1 MDRRTFISAFAG
13 ALVLVPSAVLAQP
26 VGKVYRIGFLGSS
39 SPTTPGL
46 AGYVEEFRHGL
57 RELGYVDGKNVL
69 IEYRYANGDNDRLPA
84 LATELLRLGVD
95 VIVTEG
101 TSSTLAAKRA
111 TGTVPIV
118 MALVGDPVGTGL
130 VESLARPGAN
140 VTGVTT
146 LAFALVGKQME
157 LLKEVVPSLSML
169 AVLWNPVHQPSAVA
183 MERIVVEARSLKLE
197 LRKIEARGAD
207 DLESALAE
215 VSEIHPSAFLPLPT
229 PELDGKQIR
238 IAEFSLRNRL
248 PAIYNK
254 TAFAEAGGLMTY
266 GARFPDLFRR
276 AAYYVDKILKGARPA
291 DLPVEQPTKFELV
304 INLKTAKT
312 LGLTIPQSLQLRAD
326 EVIQ

>member
-1 MDRRTFISAFAG
+1 
-13 ALVLVPSAVLAQP
+13 
-26 VGKVYRIGFLGSS
+26 
-39 SPTTPGL
+39 
-46 AGYVEEFRHGL
+46 
-57 RELGYVDGKNVL
+57 
-69 IEYRYANGDNDRLPA
+69 
-84 LATELLRLGVD
+84 
-95 VIVTEG
+95 
-101 TSSTLAAKRA
+101 
-111 TGTVPIV
+111 

-157 LLKEVVPSLSML
+157 LLKEVVPSLSTL
-169 AVLWNPVHQPSAVA
+169 AVLWNPAHRPSAVA

-197 LRKIEARGAD
+197 LQKIEARGAD
-207 DLESALAE
+207 DLELALAE
-215 VSEIHPSAFLPLPT
+215 VGEIHPSAFLPLPT

-276 AAYYVDKILKGARPA
+276 AASYVDKILKGAKPA

-304 INLKTAKT
+304 INLKTAKA
-312 LGLTIPQSLQLRAD
+312 LGLTIPQSLLLRAD